1 MTTAVPPTAEPTAW
15 YSVPAAARHLGIS
28 ERAVRKRVE
37 SGSIRA
43 QRDGT
48 RWLVQVPPGTS
59 DGTATTADVDPESGT
74 AVVGGTPDATTAP
87 RNHRY
92 RAAEPAVPET
102 RAAEQ
107 LAMVVERAIERAT
120 TPLFTELADQRREL
134 SDVRNQLVAVV
145 DRAAR
150 AEADRDHLVKM
161 VASLESDP
169 KAEPFP
175 YRFVLV
181 AFVVTLLIAGA
192 GATFYLGHVG
202 G

>member
-1 MTTAVPPTAEPTAW
+1 
-15 YSVPAAARHLGIS
+15 
-28 ERAVRKRVE
+28 
-37 SGSIRA
+37 
-43 QRDGT
+43 
-48 RWLVQVPPGTS
+48 
-59 DGTATTADVDPESGT
+59 
-74 AVVGGTPDATTAP
+74 
-87 RNHRY
+87 
-92 RAAEPAVPET
+92 
-102 RAAEQ
+102 
-107 LAMVVERAIERAT
+107 MVVERAIERAT